1 MAHSY
6 LGSVLIILGAA
17 VVCVPLFERLRLSS
31 ILGYLFAGFVLGP
44 GGFAVIKNVEAIQGL
59 AELGVVFL
67 LFTIGLEFTLPRLK
81 VISRRVYALGVS
93 QVLVTALAV
102 FGIARAAGSDWPE
115 AAIIGGGLALSSTAL
130 VLPILSD
137 LGKLTSTLG
146 RTAVAI
152 LLIQDLAVGPLLV
165 LVETLGKNGGPLTI
179 SLLLAVVK
187 AAAAIAA
194 IIIVGRVVVR
204 PLFRVVAGAKS
215 PELFVGM
222 ALLVSLGTSWGTE
235 HIGLSLAFGGFL
247 AGMLLGET
255 EYRHQVAADVEP
267 FRGLLLGLFF
277 MTVGMILDVTLIL
290 REFVTIALLAAGLI
304 TGKALVLAIL
314 ARVSGHTTARSL
326 RLGGVLSQGGEFA
339 FILFGTAAFSGIMD
353 WPLAKLLTAV
363 VTVTM
368 IVTLA
373 AASVRL
379 LETHLSGKAG
389 YPSAEL
395 LGETFDTRHH
405 VIIVGFDEIGRI
417 VARMLKAYGV
427 PYVVLDLSPERIRE
441 GRSLGEPVYYGD
453 ATRPEV
459 LRGLRADEALAVV
472 VATDTSGVAEG
483 LAALHRHAFPDLNI
497 LVRGGGEQNI
507 IELRRAGL
515 TPVGQ
520 EATETGLKLT
530 GAVLDLWH
538 ALDTGDTAPATAPTP
553 TPPPKP

>member
-1 MAHSY
+1 M
-6 LGSVLIILGAA
+6 
-17 VVCVPLFERLRLSS
+17 
-31 ILGYLFAGFVLGP
+31 
-44 GGFAVIKNVEAIQGL
+44 
-59 AELGVVFL
+59 
-67 LFTIGLEFTLPRLK
+67 
-81 VISRRVYALGVS
+81 
-93 QVLVTALAV
+93 
-102 FGIARAAGSDWPE
+102 
-115 AAIIGGGLALSSTAL
+115 
-130 VLPILSD
+130 
-137 LGKLTSTLG
+137 
-146 RTAVAI
+146 
-152 LLIQDLAVGPLLV
+152 
-165 LVETLGKNGGPLTI
+165 
-179 SLLLAVVK
+179 
-187 AAAAIAA
+187 
-194 IIIVGRVVVR
+194 
-204 PLFRVVAGAKS
+204 
-215 PELFVGM
+215 
-222 ALLVSLGTSWGTE
+222 
-235 HIGLSLAFGGFL
+235 
-247 AGMLLGET
+247 
-255 EYRHQVAADVEP
+255 
-267 FRGLLLGLFF
+267 
-277 MTVGMILDVTLIL
+277 
-290 REFVTIALLAAGLI
+290 
-304 TGKALVLAIL
+304 
-314 ARVSGHTTARSL
+314 
-326 RLGGVLSQGGEFA
+326 
-339 FILFGTAAFSGIMD
+339 
-353 WPLAKLLTAV
+353 
-363 VTVTM
+363 
-368 IVTLA
+368 
-373 AASVRL
+373 RL

>member
-368 IVTLA
+368 IVT
-373 AASVRL
+373 
-379 LETHLSGKAG
+379 
-389 YPSAEL
+389 PS
-395 LGETFDTRHH
+395 R
-405 VIIVGFDEIGRI
+405 
-417 VARMLKAYGV
+417 
-427 PYVVLDLSPERIRE
+427 
-441 GRSLGEPVYYGD
+441 
-453 ATRPEV
+453 RP
-459 LRGLRADEALAVV
+459 RC
-472 VATDTSGVAEG
+472 
-483 LAALHRHAFPDLNI
+483 AFW
-497 LVRGGGEQNI
+497 
-507 IELRRAGL
+507 
-515 TPVGQ
+515 
-520 EATETGLKLT
+520 K
-530 GAVLDLWH
+530 
-538 ALDTGDTAPATAPTP
+538 PT
-553 TPPPKP
+553 